1 MAVVRTQ
8 VQLTERQ
15 YEALKRL
22 SLKKKISI
30 AELIRRG
37 VDEVLFSAGNMESEE
52 RVKRALAA
60 AGRYRS
66 GVKDLSSN
74 HDVYFSEGN
83 SQ

>member
-37 VDEVLFSAGNMESEE
+37 VDEELFSAGNMESEE

-66 GVKDLSSN
+66 GVEDLSSN